1 MKFFWKKVLTKS
13 VKGGII
19 TKLSHESSAK
29 QEKKVEFKP
38 VCGGLT
44 VLTAH
49 VPLEWKTW
57 NLPKVLKKL

>member
-1 MKFFWKKVLTKS
+1 MLTKS

-49 VPLEWKTW
+49 VPLE
-57 NLPKVLKKL
+57 